1 MAFLKKST
9 YLFIVFG
16 LIAMLLLACSGEESA
31 NGQSSGEET
40 TEVKTKDKDFSVPDS
55 EKQYAVD
62 NIMTVS
68 PGEALQAMDNLEEG
82 GSIDW
87 ESLMAGSTKTDYESA
102 YANSLNLGVRIADIL
117 VSVNQEDRI
126 AIFNYW
132 SSISGLSKNLGHE
145 KRLQP
150 IKEQLDQDV
159 ALGKWNKVRATLDE
173 MYLDIENYI
182 DFAQASKADQEQ
194 GALVAAG
201 SWLEG
206 ISIISQHLKSNYDA
220 ENSDLLNQRLQLR
233 QYLDEVKKLNI
244 DAPLVNDVVEAMES
258 TLRILGDDE
267 TAIISQS
274 QVSQIADIS
283 SSLVE
288 QIVNAS

>member
-9 YLFIVFG
+9 HLFIVFG
-16 LIAMLLLACSGEESA
+16 LIAILLPACSGEESA
-31 NGQSSGEET
+31 NGQSSEEET
-40 TEVKTKDKDFSVPDS
+40 TEVKPQDKDFAVPDS

-68 PGEALQAMDNLEEG
+68 PGEALKAMDNLEEG

-132 SSISGLSKNLGHE
+132 NSISGLSKNLGHE

-244 DAPLVNDVVEAMES
+244 DAPLVNNVVEGMES

-288 QIVNAS
+288 QILNAS